1 MWNPETLDEESDED
15 SREGVKSD
23 DEASDDESSGGHFMF
38 FTEIAA
44 KVAPIIDELFPVD
57 SGVRIVRFCCVFLL
71 AEQHI
76 VLLFPKLTHFH
87 LLLLADWRTWPLLW
101 YVCCL
106 FVELS
111 SSSRCLAT
119 RFCTFV
125 WCAGSHNSTHLCSF
139 HQLRLARRFAALSF
153 LCAQTRSMPTLSRP
167 PFLTKKRRWR

>member
-76 VLLFPKLTHFH
+76 VLFDF
-87 LLLLADWRTWPLLW
+87 
-101 YVCCL
+101 
-106 FVELS
+106 FQ
-111 SSSRCLAT
+111 
-119 RFCTFV
+119 
-125 WCAGSHNSTHLCSF
+125 N
-139 HQLRLARRFAALSF
+139 
-153 LCAQTRSMPTLSRP
+153 
-167 PFLTKKRRWR
+167 